1 MYLKKHIDSVHG
13 NVWYICNQCDYKS
26 KRKCNLKKHIDS
38 VHGGVRHSCD
48 QCDYKTKRKVAI
60 KRHTDSVHG
69 GVRYSVNHNTTV
81 KANMTRDLKCT
92 KEKKI
97 QKIAKFMEEL

>member
-1 MYLKKHIDSVHG
+1 MEMYGTFVIV
-13 NVWYICNQCDYKS
+13 YKS

-60 KRHTDSVHG
+60 KRHIDSVHG

-81 KANMTRDLKCT
+81 KANLSRDLKCT
-92 KEKKI
+92 KEKKNTKNC
-97 QKIAKFMEEL
+97 KIYGRTLATRPEF